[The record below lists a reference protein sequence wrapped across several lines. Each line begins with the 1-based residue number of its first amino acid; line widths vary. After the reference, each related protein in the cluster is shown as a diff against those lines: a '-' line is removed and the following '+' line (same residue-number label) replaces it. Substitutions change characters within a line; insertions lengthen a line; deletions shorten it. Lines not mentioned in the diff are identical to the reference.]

1 MSNYS
6 IDIKTCATMLKALGN
21 PHRLSIFQRL
31 TTCCAP
37 GTICEIEEDIDFDM
51 GLTVGEI
58 GKELQ
63 IAPSTVSHHLKELH
77 HAGLIKTRRN
87 GKNIECWIEPEVLKQ
102 LSGFFNID
110 TLGSNENTKDKTK
123 QKVSP

>member
-1 MSNYS
+1 MSNCS
-6 IDIKTCATMLKALGN
+6 IDIQTCATMLKALGN

-37 GTICEIEEDIDFDM
+37 GTVCEIDEAI

-87 GKNIECWIEPEVLKQ
+87 GKNIECWIEPEVLNQ

-110 TLGSNENTKDKTK
+110 TLNLNANKT
-123 QKVSP
+123 QKVTS

>member
-1 MSNYS
+1 
-6 IDIKTCATMLKALGN
+6 MLKALGN

-37 GTICEIEEDIDFDM
+37 GTICEIDEAI

-87 GKNIECWIEPEVLKQ
+87 GKNIECWIEPEVLNQ
-102 LSGFFNID
+102 LSGFFKID
-110 TLGSNENTKDKTK
+110 SNENTLDNTR
-123 QKVSP
+123 QKATS